1 MAFNRLQSNFYK
13 LSPAALIMNTHR
25 YTNIECKQPYPAHKH
40 RVRPSVLFYH
50 KELVPDPASLGAL
63 QHLALFAL
71 LMVAMEGGPQ
81 VVSSLQ
87 GQRLA
92 VVEHAQAHQGSL

>member
-1 MAFNRLQSNFYK
+1 MY
-13 LSPAALIMNTHR
+13 R
-25 YTNIECKQPYPAHKH
+25 YINIECKQPYPAHKH

-71 LMVAMEGGPQ
+71 LMVSMEWGPQ

-92 VVEHAQAHQGSL
+92 VV